1 MRNNGRGLP
10 RLGNNLARLRTCRR
24 GRRSG
29 WSGPG
34 SRLGVCCSLGS
45 DRYLRFRRQVAAPRL
60 FFLFLL
66 LGQNGLQ
73 RVARLGNVRQVDFR
87 RDFLSVRPTLRLRTR
102 MAG

>member
-1 MRNNGRGLP
+1 
-10 RLGNNLARLRTCRR
+10 
-24 GRRSG
+24 
-29 WSGPG
+29 
-34 SRLGVCCSLGS
+34 
-45 DRYLRFRRQVAAPRL
+45 VAAPRL